1 MLMKSDLRLDL
12 RYWARESGKILV
24 SWLLQSVFTVK
35 KDNEV
40 ISLFSFINYS
50 ALISLFENNEI
61 LIYLRKCAIRK
72 YDTSKYGKEESQ
84 IFYYISYE

>member
-12 RYWARESGKILV
+12 RYWARGSGKILV

-40 ISLFSFINYS
+40 ISLFSFINYP

-84 IFYYISYE
+84 IFYCISYE

>member
-1 MLMKSDLRLDL
+1 MLMKSGLHLDL

-40 ISLFSFINYS
+40 ISLFSFIIYL

-61 LIYLRKCAIRK
+61 LIY
-72 YDTSKYGKEESQ
+72 
-84 IFYYISYE
+84 

>member
-40 ISLFSFINYS
+40 ISLFSFINYP

-72 YDTSKYGKEESQ
+72 HDTSKYGKEESQ